1 MGTDLEIT
9 SRLSRPAV
17 MERLA
22 AFGKEWRESKL
33 PESIRRRGIFGC
45 AITVS
50 GDTFDLKLEPQGRGP
65 YLAWHGTV
73 VSGQADHGATIRVSW
88 KLTTINIL
96 GYALFFVF
104 LIWIYRDVGIAVTL
118 VMAAFMIGV
127 AVLSASWQAGQQ
139 APLCYDI
146 LDHVVGRATDTSPP
160 AI

>member
-17 MERLA
+17 IERLT
-22 AFGKEWRESKL
+22 AFGKDWRESKL

-65 YLAWHGTV
+65 ILAWHGTI
-73 VSGQADHGATIRVSW
+73 VSERCDHGVSIRLSW

-96 GYALFFVF
+96 GYALLVAL
-104 LIWIYRDVGIAVTL
+104 LIWIYRDVGIATTL
-118 VMAAFMIGV
+118 VMAVFVIGL
-127 AVLSASWQAGQQ
+127 AVLSAFWQADQQ

-146 LDHVVGRATDTSPP
+146 LDHVIGRAMDTSPP